1 MGAKSRRKGA
11 AAEREVVNIL
21 RAAGL
26 EAERRAPMQASI
38 DAEDPDVFAPAI
50 GRVEIKRRARGFTV
64 LYTALANA
72 DAAIVR
78 DDRGEWLIV
87 EPLRSFIERRA
98 RNGQ

>member
-11 AAEREVVNIL
+11 GAEREVVAIL

-26 EAERRAPMQASI
+26 EAERRAPMQSNA
-38 DAEDPDVFAPAI
+38 DAEDPDVYSPEL
-50 GRVEIKRRARGFTV
+50 GRIEVKRRKRGFGL
-64 LYTALANA
+64 LYDALVNA

-87 EPLRSFIERRA
+87 EPLRNFIERRA
-98 RNGQ
+98 RNG